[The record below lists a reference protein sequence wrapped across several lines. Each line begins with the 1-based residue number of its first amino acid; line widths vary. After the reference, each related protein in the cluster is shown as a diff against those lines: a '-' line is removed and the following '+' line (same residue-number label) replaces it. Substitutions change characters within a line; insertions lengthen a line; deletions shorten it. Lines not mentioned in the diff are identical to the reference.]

1 MIKKIFHLKIRFQF
15 ISLSIIVPNLD
26 FTSVSDEIE
35 IFIYFDQSVSESIIV
50 QSSLQSLYFK
60 QAFKL

>member
-1 MIKKIFHLKIRFQF
+1 MIKKIFHLEIRFQF